1 MTNDKWKKNIYTK
14 IKIYENKKRTKISW
28 QACTFHHRTYRAE
41 ARNNQNAEA
50 GARTYWPSTT
60 PNFKFWSKN
69 CVSTKRTASVTS
81 AKNIT
86 NRPRDKI
93 IRWNIQKEIN

>member
-1 MTNDKWKKNIYTK
+1 MKNERKYHDKHV
-14 IKIYENKKRTKISW
+14 RS
-28 QACTFHHRTYRAE
+28 QHRTYRAD
-41 ARNNQNAEA
+41 AKNNQNAEA

-81 AKNIT
+81 ARNIT
-86 NRPRDKI
+86 KRPKERKRDGK
-93 IRWNIQKEIN
+93 NYGEKLK